1 MNETYNKI
9 VSTDAVQEL
18 LDIKHQLYMEKMKLD
33 KFFSMFL
40 EKFDRKMDP
49 NETDTPI
56 WKLYNI
62 KLKEYSDID
71 KCIKAATY
79 YANKRS
85 ANF

>member
-9 VSTDAVQEL
+9 VSTDDVQEL
-18 LDIKHQLYMEKMKLD
+18 LGIKNQMFVEKMKLD

-40 EKFDRKMDP
+40 ENFDRKIYP
-49 NETDTPI
+49 NESDTPI
-56 WKLYNI
+56 LKLYNI

-85 ANF
+85 ANI